1 MVVTTNC
8 SISIHRLDN
17 GVFAEI
23 VAGIPAFIEPASDS
37 IIALYDD
44 GTPGGQLYN
53 IFCDFMGVEIGDKI
67 FVRNKECIVR
77 GVKKFDSLI
86 GEHSEIVVREWK
98 NS

>member
-8 SISIHRLDN
+8 SLAIHRLDN

-23 VAGIPAFIEPASDS
+23 VSDIPAFIEPASDN
-37 IIALYDD
+37 IIAMYDD

-53 IFCDFMGVEIGDKI
+53 IFCDFMDVEIGDKI
-67 FVRNKECIVR
+67 LVRDKECIVR

-86 GEHSEIVVREWK
+86 GEHSEIVVRE
-98 NS
+98 